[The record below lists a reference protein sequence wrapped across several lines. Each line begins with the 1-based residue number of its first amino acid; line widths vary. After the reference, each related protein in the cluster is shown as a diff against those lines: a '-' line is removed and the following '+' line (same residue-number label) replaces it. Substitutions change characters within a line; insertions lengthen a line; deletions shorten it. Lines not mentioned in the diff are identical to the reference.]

1 MLLRK
6 IWTILAIG
14 IVFSTFVEV
23 YAAKKLPTDLRFYVF
38 TETCFEEYF
47 TNANFFDVD
56 CLRQTISKVINLGII
71 AGAFIFKIPQVLN
84 IIIAQ
89 DVKGLSG
96 ASLYMDVAS
105 FLPITVFN
113 MLNGNDFVTYG
124 EQLVVLVQNI
134 LIVLLF
140 WFYLPSTEKPTTVF
154 MMSVFTLIFGSAYG
168 LFYGLH
174 PMYWWILPIVSSA
187 FNILSRIPQIAANFS
202 AKQTGRLSV
211 VTWFLQVAGSLGRLF
226 TNLQEK
232 GISESSRPYII
243 GSTVVGVTLNVVIF
257 MQIIFYWNNTKAKLN
272 EKAE

>member
-1 MLLRK
+1 MLQK
-6 IWTILAIG
+6 IYIFLILAIVFTT
-14 IVFSTFVEV
+14 IVNV
-23 YAAKKLPTDLRFYVF
+23 YAAKKLPTDLRLFIF

-47 TNANFFDVD
+47 QNFNFFDID

-84 IIIAQ
+84 IIVAQ

-113 MLNGNDFVTYG
+113 ILNGNDFVTYG

-134 LIVLLF
+134 LIVMLF
-140 WFYLPSTEKPTTVF
+140 WFYLPSTEKPSVTF
-154 MMSVFTLIFGSAYG
+154 MFSIISLIFGSAFG
-168 LFYGLH
+168 LFYGLD
-174 PMYWWILPIVSSA
+174 PMYWWILPIFSSV
-187 FNILSRIPQIAANFS
+187 FNILSRIPQIAANFNT
-202 AKQTGRLSV
+202 KQTGRLSV

-243 GSTVVGVTLNVVIF
+243 GSTVVGVTLNVVIL
-257 MQIIFYWNNTKAKLN
+257 MQIIFYWKNTKAKLS
-272 EKAE
+272 EKSE

>member
-1 MLLRK
+1 MLQK
-6 IWTILAIG
+6 IYIFLILAIAFTT
-14 IVFSTFVEV
+14 IVNV
-23 YAAKKLPTDLRFYVF
+23 YAAKKLPTDLRFFIF

-47 TNANFFDVD
+47 QNFNFFDID
-56 CLRQTISKVINLGII
+56 CLRQTISKAINLGII

-84 IIIAQ
+84 IIVAQ

-113 MLNGNDFVTYG
+113 ILNGNDFVTYG

-134 LIVLLF
+134 LIVMLF
-140 WFYLPSTEKPTTVF
+140 WFYLPSTEKPSVTF
-154 MMSVFTLIFGSAYG
+154 MFSIISLIFGSAFG
-168 LFYGLH
+168 LFYGLD
-174 PMYWWILPIVSSA
+174 PMYWWILPIFSSV
-187 FNILSRIPQIAANFS
+187 FNILSRIPQIAANFN

-243 GSTVVGVTLNVVIF
+243 GSTVVGVTLNVVIL
-257 MQIIFYWNNTKAKLN
+257 MQIIFYWKNTKAKLS
-272 EKAE
+272 EKSE